1 MTTLLHKVIDALGR
15 LGIAPAVMLPEEG
28 SKHELKRA
36 VLALY
41 AVPGTFE
48 MCNTCRNHGQR
59 YRGAHYGQA
68 ALADTKGWFYCDRI
82 VEAETIVQ
90 PVEGSCHWYRS
101 GGKTHRTPLPGVR
114 QALNPN
120 WRPGPVLEGK

>member
-1 MTTLLHKVIDALGR
+1 MTTLLHKVIDAVGR
-15 LGIAPAVMLPEEG
+15 LGIAPPVVLPEDG

-48 MCNTCRNHGQR
+48 MCTTCRNHGQR